1 MKYEYSKNVFAI
13 SPQWL
18 SKTTQNHLQ
27 NQLHKKSKRTNK
39 KNTRDKTLEPLMSR
53 FDLQGTNAADLE
65 PISFFLPPIKFL
77 MYWAPDICS
86 LQASGFHFYI

>member
-1 MKYEYSKNVFAI
+1 M
-13 SPQWL
+13 
-18 SKTTQNHLQ
+18 TLQ
-27 NQLHKKSKRTNK
+27 NYPEPSPESTPQEKQAHKQ